1 VRYGELGVRKSFAYG
16 LNAAIG
22 ASVDQRSGSSP
33 TFSQNRATTTT
44 AVARLTLDLWKDLLG
59 RTTHSNLQSAELGS
73 QRAKIQREIG
83 RKATNLTLR
92 RTYWAIVGNELSTK
106 ITTELLGHAE
116 KQSSES
122 RKRQANFVADEGEV
136 ARYEGQAASRRSSLM
151 ALKYQRDKLERVLKE
166 MIPSL
171 AGQQIVLNPV
181 DVEGPIQQVL
191 ACTATIASQ
200 STTPL
205 EFTPIDELISLLRQE
220 KGLRLK
226 VAATT
231 SDIDLKLNAQA
242 RVTGVD
248 RGTPQRGSPSG
259 AINDINDNDRKGH
272 SISLDLVVPLGGAR
286 SDQEDVKKMLEEK
299 RFDAEIGSL
308 EARLQSTHEQIKNS
322 IPLIMQVLKNQR
334 ENAGW
339 LRKRTASE
347 QRKFAQARVS
357 VVNLIN
363 DQDALLS
370 SELDVISSQLNVMNL
385 LLDYLAIFTD
395 TPCDFNT
402 KAHL

>member
-1 VRYGELGVRKSFAYG
+1 
-16 LNAAIG
+16 
-22 ASVDQRSGSSP
+22 
-33 TFSQNRATTTT
+33 
-44 AVARLTLDLWKDLLG
+44 
-59 RTTHSNLQSAELGS
+59 
-73 QRAKIQREIG
+73 
-83 RKATNLTLR
+83 
-92 RTYWAIVGNELSTK
+92 
-106 ITTELLGHAE
+106 
-116 KQSSES
+116 
-122 RKRQANFVADEGEV
+122 
-136 ARYEGQAASRRSSLM
+136 
-151 ALKYQRDKLERVLKE
+151 
-166 MIPSL
+166 
-171 AGQQIVLNPV
+171 
-181 DVEGPIQQVL
+181 
-191 ACTATIASQ
+191 
-200 STTPL
+200 
-205 EFTPIDELISLLRQE
+205 
-220 KGLRLK
+220 
-226 VAATT
+226 
-231 SDIDLKLNAQA
+231 
-242 RVTGVD
+242 
-248 RGTPQRGSPSG
+248 
-259 AINDINDNDRKGH
+259 
-272 SISLDLVVPLGGAR
+272 
-286 SDQEDVKKMLEEK
+286 MLEEK